1 MVKFDVN
8 LVDGSEE
15 QLQLMTYLPAR
26 VGMKARSKLGVGLE
40 TDGKQADIEMENALE
55 KADNALEYVVKEML
69 SKGDTE
75 VEIDD
80 LAYESFQTIAQH
92 YWKQVQ
98 GEEAK
103 N

>member
-1 MVKFDVN
+1 MVKFEVKK
-8 LVDGSEE
+8 VDGEE
-15 QLQLMTYLPAR
+15 ETVKLMDYLPAR
-26 VGMKARSKLGVGLE
+26 TGMKARSKLGVGLE
-40 TDGKQADIEMENALE
+40 TDGKKADVEMENALE
-55 KADNALEYVVKEML
+55 RADDALEFIVTEML

-75 VEIDD
+75 LEVDD
-80 LAYESFQTIAQH
+80 LSYESFQSVAQY